1 MRKIVDIEKYRVAK
15 LAAGIESML
24 CRNGGSGYAVDMA
37 TVEEPDLWREAAVV
51 AVHRMGYRASA
62 YKAEGRLA
70 VVVERSISEA
80 EQRRAAG
87 VGLAVAAFRGTPV
100 KQLAIAAAITV
111 GLLALAGGSDLVD
124 LVRAVHLRGTRRT
137 GIGRLRLSHR
147 PHPSR
152 CGIAADPQK
161 SGPHERDSHRLAP
174 IESGDRV
181 FTR

>member
-1 MRKIVDIEKYRVAK
+1 MSTILPWLNVIFI
-15 LAAGIESML
+15 G
-24 CRNGGSGYAVDMA
+24 
-37 TVEEPDLWREAAVV
+37 DL
-51 AVHRMGYRASA
+51 SLF
-62 YKAEGRLA
+62 RLA
-70 VVVERSISEA
+70 DVAHRIAILPIAMVV
-80 EQRRAAG
+80 AG

-111 GLLALAGGSDLVD
+111 GLLSLAGGSDLVD

-137 GIGRLRLSHR
+137 GIGRLRLSHL